1 MKNKA
6 SNKDLNLY
14 LLAIAKHS
22 AIWVMLAKKIKKK
35 LFFSPQLNYLIS
47 IILKKKLFSK
57 KIKKKLF
64 SKKMKNKNPQF
75 YWLYLITAEKK
86 NYFFHLN

>member
-57 KIKKKLF
+57 K
-64 SKKMKNKNPQF
+64 MKNKNPQF

-86 NYFFHLN
+86 IIFKKIEKKIIFKIY